1 MNSVYLIGNLVRDP
15 EPNGPAIKFTVA
27 HNEKWRT
34 KDGEEKE
41 RVNYIDCVAFGK
53 TGEIIATLGKGRRIC
68 VEGSLV
74 YQTWEKDGQKR
85 SKIEVNTRRAY
96 PFEPRT
102 SAPQDAPPAAP
113 QTAPT
118 QETFDSDIP
127 F

>member
-1 MNSVYLIGNLVRDP
+1 MNSVYLIGNIVRDP

-27 HNEKWRT
+27 HNEKWRS

-41 RVNYIDCVAFGK
+41 RTNYIDCVAFGK
-53 TGEIIATLGKGRRIC
+53 TGEIVAQCSKGRRIC

-96 PFEPRT
+96 PFDPRG
-102 SAPQDAPPAAP
+102 DAP
-113 QTAPT
+113 QTAPPSAPQAEPK
-118 QETFDSDIP
+118 QESFDNDIP